1 MSDSQEFVNRLNARI
16 GKGGGEQ
23 SPQPAVLSQKDEGGD
38 IDPDRVLAMISELS
52 ELIEQSTDIGETVA
66 LRDRAQALQYLSRK
80 ADLETEIKNRA
91 TIAVINAKRKIGEL
105 TMAIPQNEPFSHS
118 DKMGKTAY
126 LEQYGIGLSE
136 IYRNET
142 LAKLDHR
149 RLSLF
154 IDKKLSDGYE
164 ITVGAAMKY
173 AENAN
178 KPKPVPGGG
187 TPGTPAT
194 PAATPPAVEI
204 GATERVIDFEIP
216 DEISWLD
223 EYYDFA
229 RNVLPDDVKAG
240 QRWTITARRVS

>member
-1 MSDSQEFVNRLNARI
+1 MGGKSFAEIQARV
-16 GKGGGEQ
+16 KGET
-23 SPQPAVLSQKDEGGD
+23 PPVQPAALSTPPQAADLN
-38 IDPDRVLAMISELS
+38 PDRVLAMISELS
-52 ELIEQSTDIGETVA
+52 ALIEQSTDIGETVA

-80 ADLETEIKNRA
+80 AELETEIKNRA

-118 DKMGKTAY
+118 DKMGKTEY
-126 LEQYGIGLSE
+126 LEQYGLSLSE
-136 IYRNET
+136 VYRNET

-164 ITVGAAMKY
+164 ITIGAAMKY
-173 AENAN
+173 AENAT
-178 KPKPVPGGG
+178 KPRPTPGGG
-187 TPGTPAT
+187 GTPAT
-194 PAATPPAVEI
+194 PTTEPAPAPEV
-204 GATERVIDFEIP
+204 GAIERVMDFEIP
-216 DEISWLD
+216 DAISWLD

-229 RNVLPDDVKAG
+229 RNVLPDDVQAG